1 MKKIATLTFS
11 NSKNYGALLQAYAL
25 REFLNISGF
34 ECDIINYQTL
44 KRRYSQVSFFR
55 RMGSIIW
62 QNLLA
67 RFFAN
72 KKRKERSL
80 QFRMTKMMLGQK
92 CVNLDDLKQL
102 NTIYNVFVVGSDQVW
117 NSFITMKDSAFFL
130 SFVDDKNKRLSY
142 AASFG
147 SNKVDKSYLES
158 NRQHLEKFNAISV
171 RESESAELLKKE
183 LGVSAE
189 TVLDPVF
196 LLTKNDWV
204 NRLNLSESAN
214 VKDKYVLCY
223 VMPGQNDLVKK
234 IYSVAKSIAD
244 RGNLK
249 IITLGKKDYA
259 KPMGIETLDK
269 DAGPIEFLQ
278 YILNAEYVVTN
289 SFHGTAFSI
298 IFRKQ
303 FFTVLKKGM
312 SLNLRQE
319 DLLQS
324 IFLTS
329 RLIYMDSCETGD
341 LPEVINYA
349 DSESELNLKIEI
361 SKDFLLNAIGEQYE

>member
-1 MKKIATLTFS
+1 MKKVAILTFN
-11 NSKNYGALLQAYAL
+11 NSINYGALLQAYAL

-34 ECDIINYQTL
+34 EGNIINYQ
-44 KRRYSQVSFFR
+44 RRRSYSQVSFLRKIASFV
-55 RMGSIIW
+55 W

-72 KKRKERSL
+72 KKRKERTSN
-80 QFRMTKMMLGQK
+80 FRTEQMKLGQK

-102 NTIYNVFVVGSDQVW
+102 NAIYNVFVVGSDQVW
-117 NSFITMKDSAFFL
+117 NPVNNRGDSAFFL

-147 SNKVDKSYLES
+147 SSKVDKSYLES
-158 NRQHLEKFNAISV
+158 NRRYLEKFDAISV
-171 RESESAELLKKE
+171 REKESAEILKKE
-183 LGVSAE
+183 LGITAE
-189 TVLDPVF
+189 TLIDPVF
-196 LLTKNDWV
+196 LRTKNDWV
-204 NRLNLSESAN
+204 SRLNLNESAD

-223 VMPGQNDLVKK
+223 VMPGHDDLVNK

-244 RGNLK
+244 RDNLK

-289 SFHGTAFSI
+289 SFHGTALSI
-298 IFRKQ
+298 VFRKQ
-303 FFTVLKKGM
+303 FFTVLKKGIG
-312 SLNLRQE
+312 LNLRLE
-319 DLLQS
+319 NLLQS
-324 IFLTS
+324 ISLTS

-341 LPEVINYA
+341 LPEAIDYTK
-349 DSESELNLKIEI
+349 SEPELNLKIEN
-361 SKDFLLNAIGEQYE
+361 SKRFLIDAIGR

>member
-1 MKKIATLTFS
+1 MKKIGTLTFS

-34 ECDIINYQTL
+34 ECDIINYQNPNV
-44 KRRYSQVSFFR
+44 KYSNVSLLR
-55 RMGSIIW
+55 SMGSMVW

-67 RFFAN
+67 QFFAS
-72 KKRKERSL
+72 KKRKERTSN
-80 QFRMTKMMLGQK
+80 FRTERMKIGRK
-92 CVNLDDLKQL
+92 YANLDDLKQL
-102 NTIYNVFVVGSDQVW
+102 NAVCDVFVVGSDQVW
-117 NSFITMKDSAFFL
+117 NPLINRFDSAFFL
-130 SFVDDKNKRLSY
+130 SFVDDEKKRISY
-142 AASFG
+142 AASLG
-147 SNKVDKSYLES
+147 GKHIDYLKKNSE
-158 NRQHLEKFNAISV
+158 NLRKFNAVSV

-183 LGVSAE
+183 VGVTAE
-189 TVLDPVF
+189 TVMDPVF
-196 LLTKNDWV
+196 LLTKEDWV
-204 NRLNLSESAN
+204 NRLNLTESAD

-223 VMPGQNDLVKK
+223 VMPGHDDLVKK

-244 RGNLK
+244 RDNLK
-249 IITLGKKDYA
+249 IITLGKKDYV

-289 SFHGTAFSI
+289 SFHGTAFSV

-319 DLLQS
+319 CLLQS
-324 IFLTS
+324 NSLTS

-341 LPEVINYA
+341 LPDIDYA
-349 DSESELNLKIEI
+349 NNEPALNLKIEN
-361 SKDFLLNAIGEQYE
+361 SKYFLINAIG